1 MTPEEMIDDILRK
14 EGAFVNDPVDRGG
27 PTNFGI
33 TQNVYSK
40 WLGRMATVAQT
51 RNMDEATAREIYE
64 LNYYRAPRIDTL
76 PESIQSQILDCAVN
90 HGPKRAIKF
99 VQQICNQAEFGP
111 IAEDGV
117 IGPKTRAVIAR
128 AEAEMGPFLTNAIAD
143 ERLNFYRRIIANDP
157 SQQRFWNGWQQRA
170 DSFKVE
176 V

>member
-64 LNYYRAPRIDTL
+64 LKSSIAPSTTAPSERSSSFSRFAIRRSL
-76 PESIQSQILDCAVN
+76 
-90 HGPKRAIKF
+90 GPSL
-99 VQQICNQAEFGP
+99 
-111 IAEDGV
+111 
-117 IGPKTRAVIAR
+117 KTA
-128 AEAEMGPFLTNAIAD
+128 
-143 ERLNFYRRIIANDP
+143 
-157 SQQRFWNGWQQRA
+157 
-170 DSFKVE
+170 
-176 V
+176 